1 MEKSKTRRVTLV
13 MFMCFLLI
21 LPIAL
26 ILAGCGGGDG
36 IKTVKINT
44 SSRHYEDIELAAM
57 MQEIAEYEDMN
68 ISKFEFS
75 QEAEVDMPDGDM
87 TAKMYGQ
94 IDYTSEIANM
104 NMINIEKNSNYYQ
117 KEETN
122 YYLSDGYLYLD
133 TKDGK
138 TKVASNST
146 TAEGIISTS
155 VPEIGDVGS
164 AISQIYSLSQQ
175 EGSSLI
181 SEVAREE
188 NVVKYHVYFIIEEGD
203 AKNELEV
210 YLIMQDG
217 KFYASQTY
225 SLMFSTEGSI
235 LMKTTM
241 KAYDGD
247 IKLPSLE
254 GYIE

>member
-75 QEAEVDMPDGDM
+75 QEAEVDMPE
-87 TAKMYGQ
+87 GQ

-203 AKNELEV
+203 AKNELEA

-235 LMKTTM
+235 FMKTTM